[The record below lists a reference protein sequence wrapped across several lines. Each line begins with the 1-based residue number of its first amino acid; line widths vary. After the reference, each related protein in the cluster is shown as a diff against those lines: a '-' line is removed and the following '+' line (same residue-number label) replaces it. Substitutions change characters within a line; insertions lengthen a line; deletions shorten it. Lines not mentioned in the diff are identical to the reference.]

1 MNGTPEIV
9 VIAEKRELHSEI
21 NMYSEELDFS
31 SLVVTTDIINA
42 LQSLGYSV
50 VYYDSPVT
58 FVQNIVQH
66 QTSIVFTNLWGG
78 HHSRNKRSYLPAI
91 CEANGIKYVGADA
104 FTQML
109 CQDKYLSKLYLADY
123 NFSIPR
129 AKIVAN
135 ILDLK
140 QILNLVFYPCVIKPN
155 DEGCSVGISDNNIAF
170 SADEAEKIARDLLAH
185 YTPILLEEFIGG
197 REISICCAGKDKKID
212 VLEAIELNINK
223 QPLTNRIW
231 GYETKKM
238 GGAVVQRKNV
248 TAEMPQWL
256 LDESVRLF
264 NSLGKVDCMRIDG
277 KLYNDKFYV
286 IELSP
291 DCSLHKDCFMANA
304 FYSAGYTYAA
314 MLDTL
319 IGYAKTFS

>member
-1 MNGTPEIV
+1 MNAKPEIV
-9 VIAEKRELHSEI
+9 VVAEKRELHSGI

-31 SLVVTTDIINA
+31 SLMVTTDIINA
-42 LQSLGYSV
+42 LQSLDYSV
-50 VYYDSPVT
+50 VYYDSPSA
-58 FVQNIVQH
+58 FVQNITQH
-66 QTSIVFTNLWGG
+66 QDSIVFTNLWGG

-91 CEANGIKYVGADA
+91 CEANEIKYVGADA
-104 FTQML
+104 FTQTL
-109 CQDKYLSKLYLADY
+109 CQDKYLSKLYLTDY
-123 NFSIPR
+123 NFSIPK

-135 ILDLK
+135 TDDLK
-140 QILNLVFYPCVIKPN
+140 RILNFVSYPCVIKPN
-155 DEGCSVGISDNNIAF
+155 DEGCSVGISDNSIAF
-170 SADEAEKIARDLLAH
+170 SPDMAEKIACDLLMH

-197 REISICCAGKDKKID
+197 REISICCAGKNKKID
-212 VLEAIELNINK
+212 VLEAIELNINE

-238 GGAVVQRKNV
+238 GEAVIQRKNV
-248 TAEMPQWL
+248 TSEMPQWL
-256 LDESVRLF
+256 LDEAVRLF

-277 KLYNDKFYV
+277 KFYNDEFYI